1 MRVKVTLACSECKQR
16 NYNTTKN
23 KKNNPDRIELQKY
36 VVHTYSGHE
45 NKVKATIEKAV
56 KTRGME
62 DCITQVVVPTEDVVE
77 TTKTG
82 KEKIRQRKVYPSYV
96 IVKMIITDESWYVVR
111 NTKGVTGFV
120 GPGSKP
126 VPLSDDEVK
135 AMGID
140 INTPKIVDGEIDLEI
155 GDAIRVAKGPFMGQI
170 GNVEDINIDKKEVK
184 VSINAFGK
192 QTPFTM
198 DVDGIEKI

>member
-1 MRVKVTLACSECKQR
+1 MS
-16 NYNTTKN
+16 
-23 KKNNPDRIELQKY
+23 ELQEARWY

-62 DCITQVVVPTEDVVE
+62 QFIQEVVVPTEDVVE

-82 KEKIRQRKVYPSYV
+82 KEKVRQGKIYPSYV
-96 IVKMIITDESWYVVR
+96 LIKMIITDESWYIVR

-126 VPLSDDEVK
+126 VPLSEAEVE

-140 INTPKIVDGEIDLEI
+140 LTVFKVSGPEDLEEGEVVNI
-155 GDAIRVAKGPFMGQI
+155 TAGPFVGQT
-170 GNVEDINIDKKEVK
+170 GTVKSIDKHNDTARVC
-184 VSINAFGK
+184 IDAFGGK
-192 QTPFTM
+192 ETPLEISLKN
-198 DVDGIEKI
+198 IERI

>member
-1 MRVKVTLACSECKQR
+1 MS
-16 NYNTTKN
+16 
-23 KKNNPDRIELQKY
+23 ELQESRWY

-56 KTRGME
+56 KTRG
-62 DCITQVVVPTEDVVE
+62 IE

-82 KEKIRQRKVYPSYV
+82 KEKVRQRKIYPSYV
-96 IVKMIITDESWYVVR
+96 LIKMIITDESWYIVR

-126 VPLSDDEVK
+126 VPLSDAEVE

-140 INTPKIVDGEIDLEI
+140 LTVFKVSGPEDLEVGEVVRI
-155 GDAIRVAKGPFMGQI
+155 TTGPFVGQT
-170 GNVEDINIDKKEVK
+170 GTVKDVDKTNDTARVCID
-184 VSINAFGK
+184 AFGGK
-192 QTPFTM
+192 ETPLEM
-198 DVDGIEKI
+198 SLKNIERI

>member
-1 MRVKVTLACSECKQR
+1 MSDAKW
-16 NYNTTKN
+16 
-23 KKNNPDRIELQKY
+23 Y

-62 DCITQVVVPTEDVVE
+62 QFIQEVVVPTEDVVE

-82 KEKIRQRKVYPSYV
+82 KEKVRQRKIYPSYV
-96 IVKMIITDESWYVVR
+96 LIKMIITDESWYIVR

-126 VPLSDDEVK
+126 VPLSEAEVE

-140 INTPKIVDGEIDLEI
+140 LTVFKVSGPEDLEEGEVVNI
-155 GDAIRVAKGPFMGQI
+155 TAGPFVGQT
-170 GNVEDINIDKKEVK
+170 GTVKSIDKHNDTARVC
-184 VSINAFGK
+184 IDAFGGK
-192 QTPFTM
+192 ETPLEISLKN
-198 DVDGIEKI
+198 IERI

>member
-1 MRVKVTLACSECKQR
+1 MS
-16 NYNTTKN
+16 
-23 KKNNPDRIELQKY
+23 ELQEARWY

-82 KEKIRQRKVYPSYV
+82 KEKTRQRKVFPGYV
-96 IVKMIITDESWYVVR
+96 LVKMVITDESWYVVR

-126 VPLSDDEVK
+126 VPLSEEEVI

-140 INTPKIVDGEIDLEI
+140 TAVPKLVSGDINFEIGELIKVANGPFEGQIGTIEEIDLETK
-155 GDAIRVAKGPFMGQI
+155 D
-170 GNVEDINIDKKEVK
+170 VK
-184 VSINAFGK
+184 VCIDAFGK
-192 QTPFTM
+192 KTLFEI
-198 DVDGIEKI
+198 DHKSIEKYN

>member
-1 MRVKVTLACSECKQR
+1 MS
-16 NYNTTKN
+16 
-23 KKNNPDRIELQKY
+23 ELQESRWY

-62 DCITQVVVPTEDVVE
+62 QFIQEVVVPTEDVVE

-82 KEKIRQRKVYPSYV
+82 KEKVRQRKIYPSYV
-96 IVKMIITDESWYVVR
+96 LIKMIITDESWYIVR

-126 VPLSDDEVK
+126 VPLSEAEVE

-140 INTPKIVDGEIDLEI
+140 LTVFKVSGPEDLEE
-155 GDAIRVAKGPFMGQI
+155 GEVVTVTGGPFVGHT
-170 GNVEDINIDKKEVK
+170 GVVKHIDTHNDTAR
-184 VSINAFGK
+184 ICIDAFGGK
-192 QTPFTM
+192 ETPLE
-198 DVDGIEKI
+198 VSLKNIERI

>member
-1 MRVKVTLACSECKQR
+1 MS
-16 NYNTTKN
+16 
-23 KKNNPDRIELQKY
+23 ELQEARWY

-62 DCITQVVVPTEDVVE
+62 DYITHLVVPTEDVVE

-82 KEKIRQRKVYPSYV
+82 KEKTRQRKVFPSYV
-96 IVKMIITDESWYVVR
+96 LVKMIITDESWYIVR

-126 VPLSDDEVK
+126 VPLSDEEVK
-135 AMGID
+135 AMGIEID
-140 INTPKIVDGEIDLEI
+140 VPKVVNPDVDLEI
-155 GDAIRVAKGPFMGQI
+155 GDTVAVLEAMKMENDVKSDKAGK
-170 GNVEDINIDKKEVK
+170 VTDIFIAEGDTVDKDEVLMVIK
-184 VSINAFGK
+184 
-192 QTPFTM
+192 
-198 DVDGIEKI
+198 

>member
-1 MRVKVTLACSECKQR
+1 MS
-16 NYNTTKN
+16 
-23 KKNNPDRIELQKY
+23 ELQEARWY

-62 DCITQVVVPTEDVVE
+62 QFIQEVVVPTEDVVE

-82 KEKIRQRKVYPSYV
+82 KEKVRQRKIYPSYV
-96 IVKMIITDESWYVVR
+96 LIKMIITDESWYIVR

-120 GPGSKP
+120 GPVSKP
-126 VPLSDDEVK
+126 VPLSEAEVE

-140 INTPKIVDGEIDLEI
+140 LTVFKVSGPEDLEEGEVVNI
-155 GDAIRVAKGPFMGQI
+155 TAGPFVGQT
-170 GNVEDINIDKKEVK
+170 GTVKSIDKHNDTARVC
-184 VSINAFGK
+184 IDAFGGK
-192 QTPFTM
+192 ETPLEISLKN
-198 DVDGIEKI
+198 IERI

>member
-1 MRVKVTLACSECKQR
+1 MSELK
-16 NYNTTKN
+16 
-23 KKNNPDRIELQKY
+23 ELRWY

-62 DCITQVVVPTEDVVE
+62 KFIPQVIVPTEDVVE

-82 KEKIRQRKVYPSYV
+82 KQKTRQRKVFPSYV
-96 IVKMIITDESWYVVR
+96 LLKMMMTDESWYIVR

-126 VPLSDDEVK
+126 VPLSEEEVSF
-135 AMGID
+135 MGIELEE
-140 INTPKIVDGEIDLEI
+140 NNVVDKTIDFEI
-155 GDAIRVAKGPFMGQI
+155 GEAVEINSGSFKG
-170 GNVEDINIDKKEVK
+170 NIAMVD
-184 VSINAFGK
+184 SINQEDKTVTVVLEVFGK
-192 QTPFTM
+192 ETP
-198 DVDGIEKI
+198 IELGFESIKRI